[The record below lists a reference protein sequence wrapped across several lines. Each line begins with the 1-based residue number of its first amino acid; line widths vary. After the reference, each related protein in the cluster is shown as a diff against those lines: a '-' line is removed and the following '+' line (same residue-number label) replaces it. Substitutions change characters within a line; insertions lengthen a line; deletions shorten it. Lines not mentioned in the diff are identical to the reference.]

1 MASTTQTTPVRRDTP
16 PRDGRIAP
24 ARPRRRTGMMAG
36 GIMLAALG
44 GLLVAWMIGS
54 ASDRTDVL
62 VMARDVPYG
71 QAIAPEDLTVTAVA
85 VDTLVDTVPAD
96 QLDALVGQVAAVHL
110 LTGSLLAPGQVTP
123 DTPPGPGE
131 VLVPL
136 PVAADRLPA
145 GGLYAGDR
153 LLVVDAPSAGSDPP
167 ITEPK
172 TFGVTVVRIGEP
184 DLNGVRTLDVAAHAS
199 DGPGLATRA
208 ASGRFALVLL
218 DNGGGP

>member
-1 MASTTQTTPVRRDTP
+1 MSSTTRTTPIRRETG
-16 PRDGRIAP
+16 PRIGRIAP
-24 ARPRRRTGMMAG
+24 ARPRRRTGVMAG

-44 GLLVAWMIGS
+44 GLLVAWLIGS
-54 ASDRTDVL
+54 AGNRTDVL
-62 VMARDVPYG
+62 VLAHDVPYG
-71 QAIAPEDLTVTAVA
+71 QTIGPEDLTVTAVA

-96 QLDALVGQVAAVHL
+96 RLDTLVGQVAAVDL
-110 LTGSLLAPGQVTP
+110 LAGSLLAPGEITV

-136 PVAADRLPA
+136 PVPADRIPA
-145 GGLYAGDR
+145 GGLRAGDR

-167 ITEPK
+167 VIEPK
-172 TFGVTVVRIGEP
+172 TFAVTVVRVGGP
-184 DLNGVRTLDVAAHAS
+184 DLNGVRVLDAAAAES

-218 DNGGGP
+218 NGRSGQ